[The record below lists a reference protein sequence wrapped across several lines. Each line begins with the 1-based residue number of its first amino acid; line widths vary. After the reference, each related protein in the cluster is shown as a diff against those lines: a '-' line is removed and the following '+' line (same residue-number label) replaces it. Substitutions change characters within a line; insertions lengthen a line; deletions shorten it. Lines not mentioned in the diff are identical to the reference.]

1 MYVLLQSHYVCIKV
15 IKPDSQLNYTFV
27 QLTPEYKTTLNIKT
41 SCGITVQRRVT
52 YGNLMNIF
60 IYKNHGGYKSFRAS
74 VVRQHKLGNCGYVSS
89 VKNPI
94 NVHFYDL
101 HK

>member
-1 MYVLLQSHYVCIKV
+1 MIEAFLFDVVLLMYVLLQSYYECIIQVITHY
-15 IKPDSQLNYTFV
+15 SQLNYTFV

-60 IYKNHGGYKSFRAS
+60 IYRNHGGYTSFRAS
-74 VVRQHKLGNCGYVSS
+74 VFRQHKFGN
-89 VKNPI
+89 
-94 NVHFYDL
+94 
-101 HK
+101 